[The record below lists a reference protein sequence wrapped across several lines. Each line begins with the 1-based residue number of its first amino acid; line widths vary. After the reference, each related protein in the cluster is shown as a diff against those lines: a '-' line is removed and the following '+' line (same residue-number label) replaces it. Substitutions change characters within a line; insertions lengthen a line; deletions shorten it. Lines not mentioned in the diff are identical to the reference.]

1 MNLPAIAQQRGI
13 DEATWNA
20 LTNSVFPGAREES
33 IVLAVD
39 YCRARKLDV
48 MKKPCHIVPMKV
60 KDQQTG
66 ETSWRDVIM
75 PGIYEQRTTAFKT
88 GQMAGQ
94 DEPVF
99 GDLIM
104 HKGIQAPEWCRV
116 TVYRLIG
123 GHRCAFTHT
132 EYFAEACATTGSGE
146 INSMWRKRP
155 RGQLAKCAEAGA
167 LRKAFPDELGGV
179 MTAEEMQESTDRIEV
194 ASSPKTTQ
202 AEVLADESKIRTIRE
217 MLEATGKE
225 ESKMLAYFGRDS
237 VENLNAQQA
246 EKAIA
251 QLKKVLADKLEAQMP
266 QDNDEI
272 PV

>member
-13 DEATWNA
+13 DVATWNA

-39 YCRARKLDV
+39 YCRARKLDIL
-48 MKKPCHIVPMKV
+48 KKPCHIVAMKV

-94 DEPVF
+94 DAPVF

-116 TVYRLIG
+116 TVYRLTG
-123 GHRCAFTHT
+123 GHRCAYTHT
-132 EYFAEACATTGSGE
+132 EYFVEACATTGSGE

-194 ASSPKTTQ
+194 ASSPTTQ
-202 AEVLADESKIRTIRE
+202 EVLADESKIRTIRK
-217 MLEATGKE
+217 MLEATGKD
-225 ESKMLAYFGRDS
+225 ESKMLAYFGRDR

-251 QLKKVLADKLEAQMP
+251 QLEKVLA
-266 QDNDEI
+266 DNDEI

>member
-1 MNLPAIAQQRGI
+1 MKLPAIASQRGI
-13 DEATWNA
+13 DEATWSA
-20 LTNSVFPGAREES
+20 LTNSVFPGAKEES

-48 MKKPCHIVPMKV
+48 MKKPCHIVPMNV

-66 ETSWRDVIM
+66 QSSWRDVIM

-104 HKGIQAPEWCRV
+104 HKGVQAPEWCRV

-132 EYFAEACATTGSGE
+132 EYFVEACATTKNGE
-146 INSMWRKRP
+146 INSMWTKRP

-179 MTAEEMQESTDRIEV
+179 MTAEEMQDSAESTQP
-194 ASSPKTTQ
+194 ASSHPVQ
-202 AEVLADESKIRTIRE
+202 AEVLINADQIRMIRQL
-217 MLEATGKE
+217 LEATGKE
-225 ESKMLAYFGRDS
+225 ETKMLAAYGRADIGELS
-237 VENLNAQQA
+237 DAQAQKVIGQLQA
-246 EKAIA
+246 VFVK
-251 QLKKVLADKLEAQMP
+251 QQEAQ
-266 QDNDEI
+266 DEEI
-272 PV
+272 AV

>member
-13 DEATWNA
+13 DVATWNA

-39 YCRARKLDV
+39 YCRARKLDIL
-48 MKKPCHIVPMKV
+48 KKPCHIVAMKV

-75 PGIYEQRTTAFKT
+75 PGIYEQRTTAIRT

-94 DEPVF
+94 DDPVF

-116 TVYRLIG
+116 TVYRLTG
-123 GHRCAFTHT
+123 GHRCAYTHT
-132 EYFAEACATTGSGE
+132 EYFVEACATTGSGE
-146 INSMWRKRP
+146 INSMWRRRP

-167 LRKAFPDELGGV
+167 LRKAFPDALGGV
-179 MTAEEMQESTDRIEV
+179 MTAEEMQDSTDRI
-194 ASSPKTTQ
+194 SPKTTQ
-202 AEVLADESKIRTIRE
+202 AEVLADASKIRTIRQ
-217 MLEATGKE
+217 MLADTGKE

-251 QLKKVLADKLEAQMP
+251 QLEKVLADKREAQMP